1 MGNKIPF
8 IKVRQK
14 NKEFYLLKL
23 DLETLKK
30 TINFHFRYPYLDKT
44 EYNQNEIMDA
54 QEYVEYLEKQG
65 IYISRN
71 INNDI
76 ENGGIQRRL
85 SLSRVKEIRN
95 VVEGEKESVF
105 PGTIILSY
113 NTYEEDPL
121 LKEFQN
127 EEKDY
132 GFIDPDLFGKG
143 STIVIDGQHRMAGI
157 LTSVLHDN
165 VDFEI
170 PVTLFLNNSLSES
183 SLMFR
188 NINGKQ
194 QPVNS
199 SFIYD
204 LYSNIPAEDYLI
216 EAKLHKVCKVLNMSE
231 YSPFFNQIKMQG
243 TGRGA
248 ISQSFFIEYA
258 KAALEKCYL
267 IDNEAQEYLDMFLE
281 YFRIVQNL
289 YPKNWPVPENTE
301 GYSPEELEMYSKNV
315 LSKSK
320 LAKTNGIGA
329 LFILYPYLIE
339 LTKNQ
344 QRVSLKDGLK
354 YLDIEEVNRDGG
366 TGKGTQNKIAKNT
379 LRKLHKDGYK
389 FRVDRFTNKIVNN
402 KE

>member
-1 MGNKIPF
+1 MGNRIPF

-23 DLETLKK
+23 DLKTLKK

-44 EYNQNEIMDA
+44 GYNQNEIMDA

-65 IYISRN
+65 IDISRN

-121 LKEFQN
+121 VKEFQN

-132 GFIDPDLFGKG
+132 GFIDPALFGEG
-143 STIVIDGQHRMAGI
+143 FTIVIDGQHRMAGI
-157 LTSVLHDN
+157 LTSDLHDN
-165 VDFEI
+165 ADFEV

-183 SLMFR
+183 SVMFR

-243 TGRGA
+243 TGQGA

-289 YPKNWPVPENTE
+289 YPENWPVPENT
-301 GYSPEELEMYSKNV
+301 GDFSPEMLEKYSKNI

-344 QRVSLKDGLK
+344 QKVSLEDGLK
-354 YLDIEEVNRDGG
+354 YFDIEEVNRDGG

-379 LRKLHKDGYK
+379 LRELHKNGYE
-389 FRVDRFTNKIVNN
+389 FRLDRFTNKIVNN